1 MWKLFFKWRKKISF
15 HVNRNLSVES
25 YFERVISK
33 VQARR
38 NLRIILKKQRRSDSF
53 MAESGV
59 QKTKPDAKPSEAVGS
74 LQAAQI
80 TNGCNKRIIT

>member
-1 MWKLFFKWRKKISF
+1 MEQKKNSF

-38 NLRIILKKQRRSDSF
+38 NLKIISKKKSRSDSF
-53 MAESGV
+53 MAESGA
-59 QKTKPDAKPSEAVGS
+59 QKTETEAKPSEAVGS

-80 TNGCNKRIIT
+80 TNGFNKRIIT